1 MERILSID
9 LLRAIGLFMII
20 LAHIGPC
27 PLLFEL
33 RAFDVVLMVF
43 VSGLTFSMKKDF
55 NYVQY
60 LINRTLRLIIPTYIF
75 LTVYF
80 LVRYVFLHD
89 VDIRTMF
96 LTYSLINGIGYVW
109 IIRIF
114 LLVMIVAP
122 MIYKITTKLS
132 INQLLL
138 LYAVMF
144 FAVDLLVVFS
154 ANTPSSIQKIF
165 TLVVIPLMGYSVPYS
180 IAIKVKEH
188 NDSIPVLLSTILM
201 FLIAAV
207 AIYAMQGNPP
217 HIYPYKYPPRSVYL
231 LYGVNIAVWLYW
243 FMNKIEKQG
252 WLSFSRIPLGGGK
265 IGQNTIW
272 IYFWHIPFVN
282 FVNEYIGIWEIRY
295 IVILCLSIS
304 CFAIQYIL
312 VNDFNNPF
320 LKRYLVG

>member
-252 WLSFSRIPLGGGK
+252 WLSFSRIALGGG
-265 IGQNTIW
+265 
-272 IYFWHIPFVN
+272 
-282 FVNEYIGIWEIRY
+282 
-295 IVILCLSIS
+295 
-304 CFAIQYIL
+304 
-312 VNDFNNPF
+312 
-320 LKRYLVG
+320 

>member
-252 WLSFSRIPLGGGK
+252 WLSFSRIALGGGK